1 MAKSVG
7 VVSKVVGQ
15 VFAVGS
21 DGSQRLLIEGDR
33 LYAGEQLQTGVA
45 GAVAVRLD
53 NGAELT
59 LGRDSSLVMTH
70 ELLANQPAH
79 VQTQDVAPSQAQLSD
94 VERIQRAIAAGDDP
108 SVSTEAPAAGNGGNG
123 APGALG
129 GGHSFVMLTEV
140 ADRVDPV
147 VGFPT
152 AGFNG
157 IPELANRYVGDEFG
171 ADNAG
176 NAGLPPSPPEQPN
189 PPVTP
194 IDEDRPVE
202 LSGLNVSPGEL
213 TLDEASLPLGSASDP
228 AALTQQGSF
237 TVLAPDGVYNLSVGG
252 INVVTAG
259 VVTGVGQS
267 ITTGLGNTLTIT
279 GYNPATGVV
288 SYSYTLSGAEQHVD
302 GAGNNSQSEHLPV
315 LVSDS
320 DGDVAQG
327 SLDVVIRDD
336 VPQAVDDSNT
346 VAATEQHTELTGN
359 VLGND
364 IQGAD
369 RVPGGPVIAGTFTGT
384 YGTLVLAAD
393 GSYTYTLN
401 TSDPDF
407 KNLGGGGQG
416 VESFNYTI
424 KDADGD
430 TSSATLT
437 LNVTNLN
444 DPVLLDGLGVQGG
457 ELTVY
462 EKNLQDGSAPDAG
475 ALTQQGTFK
484 VTAPDGLQSLSV
496 GGISVISGGVVAGFP
511 QSIVTPEGNTLT
523 VTGYDPATGV
533 VSYSYTLTG
542 TEQHADGAGSN
553 SLSEHFQVVAKDV
566 DGSTATGSLDV
577 TIRDDVPQAVDD
589 SNAVAATEQHTALTG
604 NVLGNDIQGADRV
617 PGGPVIAGTFTGT
630 YGTLVLA
637 ADGSYTYTLNTSDPD
652 FKNLGGG
659 GQGVESFNYTIKDAD
674 GDTSSA
680 TLTLNVTNLNDPVSL
695 DGLGVQGGE
704 LTVYEKNLQDGSA
717 PDAGALT
724 QQGTFKITA
733 PDGLQ
738 SLSVGGISV
747 VSGGVVTGFPQ
758 SIVTP
763 EGNTLTVTGYDPATG
778 VVSYSYTL
786 TGTEQHADGAGSNSL
801 SEHFQVVAKDVDGST
816 ATGSLDVTIRD
827 DVPQA
832 VDDSNAVAATEQH
845 TALTGNVLGNDIQGA
860 DRVPGGPVIAG
871 TFTGTYGTLVLAAD
885 GSYTYTLN
893 TSDPDFKNL
902 GGGGQGVE
910 SFNYTIKDADGDT
923 SSATL
928 TLNVTNLNDPV
939 SLDGLGVQGGE
950 LTVYEKNLQ
959 DGSAPDAGALTQ
971 QGTFKIT
978 APDGL
983 QSLSVGGIS
992 VVSGG
997 VVTGFPQSIVTPE
1010 GNTLT
1015 VTGYDPATGVV
1026 SYSYTLT
1033 GTEQHAD
1040 GAGSNSL
1047 SEHFQVVAKDVDGST
1062 ATGSLDVTI
1071 RDDVPQA
1078 VDDSNAVA
1086 ATEQHTALTG
1096 NVLGNDIQGADR
1108 VPGGPVIAGT
1118 FTGTYGTLVLAA
1130 DGSYTYTLN
1139 TSDPDFK
1146 NLGGGGQGVES
1157 FNYTIKD
1164 ADGDTSSATLTL
1176 NVTNLNDPVSLDG
1189 LGVQGGELTVYEK
1202 NLQDGSAPDA
1212 GALTQQGTF
1221 KVTAPDGLQSL
1232 SVGGIS
1238 VVSGGVV
1245 AGFPQSI
1252 VTSEGNTLTV
1262 TGYDPATGVVSYSYT
1277 LTEAE
1282 QHADGAGSNS
1292 LSEHFQVIAKDV
1304 DGSTATGSLD
1314 VNIIDDLPQAHDDHA
1329 AVDKGGVVYGNVMY
1343 NDVVGADTRGD
1354 GQHVVG
1360 VRAGSDTSTSA
1371 IGQLNTQVNG
1381 QYGYLIIDAQGN
1393 AEYHSNPSVVSPR
1406 DAVDT
1411 FVYTIRDADGD
1422 ESTTTITVNV
1432 HNSLMAC
1439 EDRDITV
1446 YEKALDLQR
1455 DGNDL
1460 AAGNVTGSDPGS
1472 SQETTSGTLVGSAS
1486 GGVGALTYTLVG
1498 NAVGQYGQI
1507 QLNADGSYTYTLTSP
1522 ANSPNPAN
1530 DGANTVTETFT
1541 YQVQDSLGNSTTST
1555 IVITVVDDVPT
1566 ANSDFVS
1573 VFKGDVVRGNVMYN
1587 DVVGADTRGDGQYVV
1602 GVRAG
1607 SDTSSSAIGQLNT
1620 QVNGQYGYLTI
1631 DAYGNAEYHS
1641 NPAIASSRDAID
1653 TFVYTIRDADGDES
1667 TTTLTVNV
1675 HNGLIV
1681 CADRDV
1687 TVYENALDLHKDG
1700 SDLAAGTVTGSNPG
1714 STHETASGTLTV
1726 GGVGALTF
1734 TLVGNAVGQYGQIQ
1748 LNADGSYTYTLT
1760 SPANSP
1766 THAND
1771 GANAVT
1777 ETFTYQVQDS
1787 LGNSAINT
1795 IVITI
1800 VDDVPTA
1807 NSDFVSVDKGD
1818 VVRGNVMYND
1828 VVGAD
1833 TRGDGQYVVGVRAG
1847 SDTSTS
1853 AIGQLN
1859 TQVNGQ
1865 FGYLTID
1872 AYGNAEYHSNPNVA
1886 SPRDAV
1892 DTFVYT
1898 VRDADG
1904 DESTTTLTINVHS
1917 ALMTCEDRDVTVY
1930 EKALDLQKDG
1940 NDLAAGTVTGSDPG
1954 SPQETAAGTLAGST
1968 SGGVGAL
1975 TYTLVGNAVGQYGQI
1990 HLNADGSYTYT
2001 LTSPANSPTH
2011 ANDGAN
2017 TLTESF
2023 TYQVQDS
2030 AGHSTTSTIVITIVD
2045 DVPTANSDFVSVY
2058 KGDVVS
2064 GNVMYNDVVGADT
2077 RGDGQ
2082 YVVGVRAGSDTSTSA
2097 IGQLN
2102 SQVHGQ
2108 YGYLTIDAQGNAQ
2121 YHSNPDAVAPRDA
2134 LDTFVYTIRD
2144 GDGDE
2149 STTTLTIN
2157 VHNPALQP
2165 CGDGG
2170 VWVYE
2175 NALDLYKDGN
2185 DLAAG
2190 SVTGSDPSSTRETA
2204 SGSLV
2209 GQVAGGVGALTYT
2222 LVGNAV
2228 GQFGQLHL
2236 NADGSYTYTLTSPA
2250 NSPTH
2255 ANDGANTVS
2264 ESFTYRVEDTVGNWT
2279 TSTVKI
2285 TVVDDVP
2292 QAHCDFV
2299 SVAKGDIVRG
2309 NVMYNDVVGAD
2320 TLGDGAYVVG
2330 VRAGHDTSSSAVGQL
2345 GSHVYGQYGYL
2356 TLDAQGNAEY
2366 HANPNAVAPRD
2377 AIDTFV
2383 YTLRDGDG
2391 DESTATVTINVHD
2404 KSLHPCGDGGVTV
2417 FEKALDLNKDGHD
2430 LAAGSVNGSDP
2441 GSPAETASG
2450 SLVGQVGGGVGALTY
2465 TLIGHAVGQYGQ
2477 IHLNADGSYTYTLTS
2492 PANSQPHANDG
2503 ATTVSE
2509 SFTYRVEDTVGNWTT
2524 STVNITIVDDVPQAH
2539 CDTVS
2544 VSKGDE
2550 VRGNVLYND
2559 AIGADLPADC
2569 GYVVGVRAGHDTS
2582 TSAIGQ
2588 LGSHVA
2594 GQFGYLTLDAQGN
2607 AVYHADPNV
2616 AAPRDA
2622 IDTFVYTLRD
2632 GDGDESTATITINVH
2647 DSSMSECADG
2657 YGRAQG
2663 QRVIDRGAFTLDAS
2677 SMTAALVVLGYLGAT
2692 GAAAAQGNAEEV
2704 INVSLRKG
2712 ETLQLDHD
2720 QHGGNL
2726 ALQWKD
2732 AGGSYQPIDA
2742 GGSFTASHDGVY
2754 SIHASDPTGAGKAGE
2769 SYKLSLVVDYAQ
2781 AAAPHI
2787 NGGTEHSAA
2796 GLSSPVDIASLQA
2809 PAPAGD
2815 EHDGHTANYA
2825 QAKAAVTI
2833 DLSHEGAQDTGG
2845 AGVETLNG
2853 IHNLVGSD
2861 YGDTLIGNSAD
2872 NVLDGGA
2879 GNDVLKGGGGNDIL
2893 IGGPGNDSMTGGNG
2907 NDTFVWHK
2915 GDTGHDT
2922 VTDFTPGSDK
2932 LDLSQLLQ
2940 GEHGTAASLDDYLHF
2955 KVSGTGADVVSTIE
2969 VSSVAGA
2976 APVQTIDLAGVDLAQ
2991 HYGVSAGAGGVVSAG
3006 HDTATIING
3015 MLDDHSLKVDTV

>member
-1 MAKSVG
+1 MAKLVG
-7 VVSKVVGQ
+7 VVSKVGGQ

-21 DGSQRLLIEGDR
+21 DGSRRPLIEGDR
-33 LYAGEQLQTGVA
+33 LYAGEQLETGAA
-45 GAVAVRLD
+45 GAVAVHLQ
-53 NGAELT
+53 NGAQLT
-59 LGRDSSLVMTH
+59 LGRDSSLAMTTD
-70 ELLANQPAH
+70 LLANLAPH
-79 VQTQDVAPSQAQLSD
+79 VQAHDTAPSDAQLSD
-94 VERIQRAIAAGDDP
+94 VERIQQAIAAGDDP
-108 SVSTEAPAAGNGGNG
+108 STSTEAPAAGPNSSG

-129 GGHSFVMLTEV
+129 GGHSFVLLSEV
-140 ADRVDPV
+140 ADRVDPQI
-147 VGFPT
+147 GFPT

-157 IPELANRYVGDEFG
+157 IPELANRYVGDLDNGRGRDALG
-171 ADNAG
+171 AGSGG
-176 NAGLPPSPPEQPN
+176 NGGGAEGGSNGGLPPGQPNPPEQPN
-189 PPVTP
+189 PPLTP
-194 IDEDRPVE
+194 IDEDHPVE
-202 LSGLNVSPGEL
+202 LRGLDVTPGEL
-213 TLDEASLPLGSASDP
+213 ILDEANLPLGSVNNP
-228 AALTQQGSF
+228 PALTQHGSF
-237 TVLAPDGVYNLSVGG
+237 TVVAPDGVFNLSVGG

-259 VVTGVGQS
+259 VVTGVGQA

-279 GYNPATGVV
+279 GYNPQTGVV
-288 SYSYTLSGAEQHVD
+288 SYSYTLTGAEQHAN
-302 GAGNNSQSEHLPV
+302 GAGTNSLGEHLPV

-327 SLDVVIRDD
+327 SLDVIIRDD
-336 VPQAVDDSNT
+336 VPKAVDDGNALT
-346 VAATEQHTELTGN
+346 ATEQHTELTGN
-359 VLGND
+359 VLSND
-364 IQGAD
+364 VQGAD

-393 GSYTYTLN
+393 GSYTYTLD

-407 KNLGGGGQG
+407 KNLGGGGHG
-416 VESFNYTI
+416 METFTYTI

-437 LNVTNLN
+437 LNVTNLD
-444 DPVLLDGLGVQGG
+444 DPVQLDGLAAQGG

-462 EKNLQDGSAPDAG
+462 EKNLHDGSAPDAG

-484 VTAPDGLQSLSV
+484 VSALDGLQSLTV
-496 GGISVISGGVVAGFP
+496 GGISVVSGGVAAAFP

-523 VTGYDPATGV
+523 IIGYNPATGV
-533 VSYSYTLTG
+533 VSYSYTLLDNESHPSG
-542 TEQHADGAGSN
+542 DGSN

-577 TIRDDVPQAVDD
+577 NIVDDVPQAHED
-589 SNAVAATEQHTALTG
+589 S
-604 NVLGNDIQGADRV
+604 
-617 PGGPVIAGTFTGT
+617 
-630 YGTLVLA
+630 
-637 ADGSYTYTLNTSDPD
+637 TS
-652 FKNLGGG
+652 
-659 GQGVESFNYTIKDAD
+659 
-674 GDTSSA
+674 
-680 TLTLNVTNLNDPVSL
+680 
-695 DGLGVQGGE
+695 
-704 LTVYEKNLQDGSA
+704 
-717 PDAGALT
+717 
-724 QQGTFKITA
+724 
-733 PDGLQ
+733 
-738 SLSVGGISV
+738 
-747 VSGGVVTGFPQ
+747 
-758 SIVTP
+758 
-763 EGNTLTVTGYDPATG
+763 
-778 VVSYSYTL
+778 
-786 TGTEQHADGAGSNSL
+786 
-801 SEHFQVVAKDVDGST
+801 VAKGDV
-816 ATGSLDVTIRD
+816 VR
-827 DVPQA
+827 
-832 VDDSNAVAATEQH
+832 
-845 TALTGNVLGNDIQGA
+845 
-860 DRVPGGPVIAG
+860 
-871 TFTGTYGTLVLAAD
+871 
-885 GSYTYTLN
+885 
-893 TSDPDFKNL
+893 
-902 GGGGQGVE
+902 
-910 SFNYTIKDADGDT
+910 
-923 SSATL
+923 
-928 TLNVTNLNDPV
+928 
-939 SLDGLGVQGGE
+939 
-950 LTVYEKNLQ
+950 
-959 DGSAPDAGALTQ
+959 
-971 QGTFKIT
+971 
-978 APDGL
+978 
-983 QSLSVGGIS
+983 
-992 VVSGG
+992 
-997 VVTGFPQSIVTPE
+997 
-1010 GNTLT
+1010 
-1015 VTGYDPATGVV
+1015 
-1026 SYSYTLT
+1026 
-1033 GTEQHAD
+1033 
-1040 GAGSNSL
+1040 
-1047 SEHFQVVAKDVDGST
+1047 
-1062 ATGSLDVTI
+1062 
-1071 RDDVPQA
+1071 
-1078 VDDSNAVA
+1078 
-1086 ATEQHTALTG
+1086 
-1096 NVLGNDIQGADR
+1096 
-1108 VPGGPVIAGT
+1108 
-1118 FTGTYGTLVLAA
+1118 
-1130 DGSYTYTLN
+1130 
-1139 TSDPDFK
+1139 
-1146 NLGGGGQGVES
+1146 
-1157 FNYTIKD
+1157 
-1164 ADGDTSSATLTL
+1164 
-1176 NVTNLNDPVSLDG
+1176 
-1189 LGVQGGELTVYEK
+1189 
-1202 NLQDGSAPDA
+1202 
-1212 GALTQQGTF
+1212 
-1221 KVTAPDGLQSL
+1221 
-1232 SVGGIS
+1232 
-1238 VVSGGVV
+1238 
-1245 AGFPQSI
+1245 
-1252 VTSEGNTLTV
+1252 
-1262 TGYDPATGVVSYSYT
+1262 
-1277 LTEAE
+1277 
-1282 QHADGAGSNS
+1282 
-1292 LSEHFQVIAKDV
+1292 
-1304 DGSTATGSLD
+1304 
-1314 VNIIDDLPQAHDDHA
+1314 
-1329 AVDKGGVVYGNVMY
+1329 GNVMY

-1354 GQHVVG
+1354 GQYVVG
-1360 VRAGSDTSTSA
+1360 VRAGSDTSSSA
-1371 IGQLNTQVNG
+1371 IGQLNTQVHG

-1393 AEYHSNPSVVSPR
+1393 AEYHSDPTIASPR
-1406 DAVDT
+1406 DALET
-1411 FVYTIRDADGD
+1411 FVYTLRDADGD
-1422 ESTTTITVNV
+1422 ESTTTLTINV
-1432 HNSLMAC
+1432 HNGLMAC
-1439 EDRDITV
+1439 ADTDVTV
-1446 YEKALDLQR
+1446 YEKALDVHK

-1460 AAGNVTGSDPGS
+1460 APGTVTGSDPGS
-1472 SQETTSGTLVGSAS
+1472 TQETASGTLAGAAS
-1486 GGVGALTYTLVG
+1486 GGVGTLTYTLVG

-1507 QLNADGSYTYTLTSP
+1507 QLNADGTYTFTLTSP
-1522 ANSPNPAN
+1522 ANSPTHAN
-1530 DGANTVTETFT
+1530 DGPNTVTETFT

-1555 IVITVVDDVPT
+1555 LVITIVDDVPT

-1607 SDTSSSAIGQLNT
+1607 SDTSGSAIGQLNT
-1620 QVNGQYGYLTI
+1620 QVNGQYGYLTL
-1631 DAYGNAEYHS
+1631 DAYGNAEYHA
-1641 NPAIASSRDAID
+1641 NPNIASPRDAID
-1653 TFVYTIRDADGDES
+1653 TFVYTLRDADGDES
-1667 TTTLTVNV
+1667 TTTITINV

-1700 SDLAAGTVTGSNPG
+1700 NDLAAGTVTGSNPG
-1714 STHETASGTLTV
+1714 STHETASGLLV
-1726 GGVGALTF
+1726 VSGVGAVTF
-1734 TLVGNAVGQYGQIQ
+1734 TLVGSAVGQYGQIQ

-1771 GANAVT
+1771 GANTVT

-1787 LGNSAINT
+1787 LGNSATNT

-1807 NSDFVSVDKGD
+1807 NSDFVSVAKGD
-1818 VVRGNVMYND
+1818 VVSGNVMYND

-1865 FGYLTID
+1865 YGYLTLD
-1872 AYGNAEYHSNPNVA
+1872 AYGNAEYHSNPNIA

-1898 VRDADG
+1898 LRDADG

-1930 EKALDLQKDG
+1930 EKGLDLHKDG
-1940 NDLAAGTVTGSDPG
+1940 NDLAPGAVTGSYPG
-1954 SPQETAAGTLAGST
+1954 STQETASGTLAGST

-2001 LTSPANSPTH
+2001 LTSAANSPTH

-2017 TLTESF
+2017 SVTETF

-2030 AGHSTTSTIVITIVD
+2030 EGHSTTSTIVITIVD

-2064 GNVMYNDVVGADT
+2064 GNVMHNDVVGADT
-2077 RGDGQ
+2077 RSDGQ
-2082 YVVGVRAGSDTSTSA
+2082 YVVGVRAGSDTSSSA
-2097 IGQLN
+2097 VGQLD
-2102 SQVHGQ
+2102 SHVYGQ
-2108 YGYLTIDAQGNAQ
+2108 YGYLTLDAQGNAQ

-2134 LDTFVYTIRD
+2134 LDTFVYTLRD
-2144 GDGDE
+2144 ADGDE

-2175 NALDLYKDGN
+2175 RALDLHKDGN

-2190 SVTGSDPSSTRETA
+2190 TVTGSDPTSPRETA

-2236 NADGSYTYTLTSPA
+2236 NADGSYTYTLISPA

-2255 ANDGANTVS
+2255 ANDGANTVT

-2292 QAHCDFV
+2292 QAQCDFV

-2345 GSHVYGQYGYL
+2345 GSNVYGQYGYL
-2356 TLDAQGNAEY
+2356 TLDAQGNAAY

-2404 KSLHPCGDGGVTV
+2404 QSLHPCGDGGVTV

-2430 LAAGSVNGSDP
+2430 LAAGSVNGSAP
-2441 GSPAETASG
+2441 CSTAETASG

-2465 TLIGHAVGQYGQ
+2465 TLIGNAVGQYGQ

-2503 ATTVSE
+2503 ANTVSE
-2509 SFTYRVEDTVGNWTT
+2509 AFTYKVEDTVGNWTT
-2524 STVNITIVDDVPQAH
+2524 STVHITIVDDVPQAH
-2539 CDTVS
+2539 CDFVS

-2559 AIGADLPADC
+2559 VIGADLPADC

-2588 LGSHVA
+2588 LGNPVA

-2607 AVYHADPNV
+2607 AVYHSDPNV

-2622 IDTFVYTLRD
+2622 TDTFVYTIRD
-2632 GDGDESTATITINVH
+2632 GDGDESTAVITINVH
-2647 DSSMSECADG
+2647 DNTMSECGDG
-2657 YGRAQG
+2657 YGRVQE
-2663 QRVIDRGAFTLDAS
+2663 QRVVDRGAFTLDAS

-2692 GAAAAQGNAEEV
+2692 GTAAAQGSADEV

-2712 ETLQLDHD
+2712 ETLQLNHD
-2720 QHGGNL
+2720 THDGNL

-2732 AGGSYQPIDA
+2732 ASGSYHAIAA
-2742 GGSFTASHDGVY
+2742 GDSFTASHDGVY
-2754 SIHASDPTGAGKAGE
+2754 SIHVSDPTGAGKGGE
-2769 SYKLSLVVDYAQ
+2769 SYKLSLVLDYANAQ
-2781 AAAPHI
+2781 APAPYT
-2787 NGGTEHSAA
+2787 GGGSDHATA
-2796 GLSSPVDIASLQA
+2796 GLSSPIDIASLEA
-2809 PAPAGD
+2809 HASTGD
-2815 EHDGHTANYA
+2815 EHNGHTANYA
-2825 QAKAAVTI
+2825 LAKEAVTI
-2833 DLSHEGAQDTGG
+2833 DLSHEGPQDTGG
-2845 AGVETLNG
+2845 AGVETLSG

-2861 YGDTLIGNSAD
+2861 YGDTLIGSSAD
-2872 NVLDGGA
+2872 NVLNGGA

-2893 IGGPGNDSMTGGNG
+2893 IGGPGNDTMTGGNG
-2907 NDTFVWHK
+2907 NDTFVWQK

-2940 GEHGTAASLDDYLHF
+2940 GEHATAASLDDYLHF
-2955 KVSGTGADVVSTIE
+2955 KVSGTGENVVSTIE

-2976 APVQTIDLAGVDLAQ
+2976 APIQTIDLAGVDLAQ
-2991 HYGVSAGAGGVVSAG
+2991 HYGVTAGAGGVISAG

-3015 MLDDHSLKVDTV
+3015 MLDDQSLKVDTV